1 MRWTHRWLLAGL
13 RYVVILLAHAHDVAG
28 EPGARCDAK
37 SAATK
42 KVPRPLAAASDGGA
56 PVTRQSVQHA
66 PRKSRHLCALPGP
79 RAASFTRRPPF
90 QGSRINPARS
100 STRMRELR
108 NCRRRSAVVAAWRCC
123 GWRARGKRWCTP
135 LKLSCDSLDVQVGQ
149 TSVDF
154 SALVTKQRVDLKRPA
169 EGSATIKF
177 TAEDWDNFL
186 LHPGFKEI
194 VTRRRRTD
202 PTPPD
207 FAFSRKGGT
216 RMLPSAGSIAFP
228 VRWDGATLMAT
239 LSQRADG
246 RVECAATCNKAP
258 EARRHGKEYQPGRG
272 SLRPLRTSCLIST
285 DASSASES
293 CASSRVSCSCGA
305 RRVRAQLPVARHQF
319 REW

>member
-1 MRWTHRWLLAGL
+1 MLLALNLATFALFPGL
-13 RYVVILLAHAHDVAG
+13 APPPSPDGLLSKVAELILR
-28 EPGARCDAK
+28 ARLRECESCEIAVDAQP
-37 SAATK
+37 SS
-42 KVPRPLAAASDGGA
+42 LLGGA
-56 PVTRQSVQHA
+56 VDGVRV
-66 PRKSRHLCALPGP
+66 
-79 RAASFTRRPPF
+79 
-90 QGSRINPARS
+90 N
-100 STRMRELR
+100 
-108 NCRRRSAVVAAWRCC
+108 
-123 GWRARGKRWCTP
+123 GKRWCTP

-154 SALVTKQRVDLKRPA
+154 SALVTKQRIDLKRPA

-246 RVECAATCNKAP
+246 RVECAATCSKAP
-258 EARRHGKEYQPGRG
+258 EG
-272 SLRPLRTSCLIST
+272 SPAWQGDSPAGPWLAQTFENLVLDLDGCELSFRKLRVEP
-285 DASSASES
+285 SELLVLELGV
-293 CASSRVSCSCGA
+293 C
-305 RRVRAQLPVARHQF
+305 VRSFPSLDINF
-319 REW
+319 